1 MATIQ
6 LPWVKVFEK
15 LVERQLEIEQ
25 ERKSLAAWVV
35 AHERKGFKKWTNRG
49 VSDEDL
55 VRKSYYGLF
64 QRVRVDQKWR
74 NVESMIRMCITASS
88 EDNDAMIT
96 INSQEYEL
104 IWGESSV

>member
-25 ERKSLAAWVV
+25 EKKSLVAWVV
-35 AHERKGFKKWTNRG
+35 AHERKGFKKWINKG
-49 VSDEDL
+49 VSDEEL
-55 VRKSYYGLF
+55 VRNSYYGLF
-64 QRVRVDQKWR
+64 QRITVDEKWR
-74 NVESMIRMCITASS
+74 NVESMLRMCITASS
-88 EDNDAMIT
+88 EDNDALIAIST
-96 INSQEYEL
+96 EEYEL